1 MNQATQTKTNDAIKT
16 AGLGKRYRSF
26 WALKDCNIT
35 VPKGS
40 VTALV
45 GPNGAGKTTLL
56 KQLVSLSKPS
66 AGTAVVLGK
75 TPSQSSDYIS
85 EIGYLAQEIPM
96 YGHLNAQDHIAMGR
110 HLNTNWDGELAIKRL
125 KDLSIPLDR
134 PVGKLSGGQKAQV
147 ALGLALAKKPKLLL
161 LDEPVAALDPLARVD
176 FLRSLAEAVTDAEGE
191 LTVVMS
197 SHLLADLERVCDHII
212 ILASG
217 ETQLCDDIEHTLKI
231 HKLLVGTKQD
241 DVESDKYT
249 VIQQS
254 HTARETT
261 LLVRLNDTKFHD
273 PHWHSRDVDIEE
285 VVLAYMGQR
294 RELADTMTAKGG
306 AK

>member
-1 MNQATQTKTNDAIKT
+1 MNQTTQTKTKEAIKT
-16 AGLGKRYRSF
+16 TGLGKRYRSF

-56 KQLVSLSKPS
+56 KLLVSLSKPS
-66 AGTAVVLGK
+66 AGSAVVLSQ
-75 TPSQSSDYIS
+75 TPSQNTEYIS
-85 EIGYLAQEIPM
+85 EVGYLAQEIPM
-96 YGHLNAQDHIAMGR
+96 YSRLNAKEHIDMGQHLNSS
-110 HLNTNWDGELAIKRL
+110 WDSQLATKRL
-125 KDLSIPLDR
+125 NELSIPLDR

-161 LDEPVAALDPLARVD
+161 LDEPVAALDPLARID
-176 FLRSLAEAVTDAEGE
+176 FLKSLAQAVTDADGE

-197 SHLLADLERVCDHII
+197 SHLLADLERVCDYII

-217 ETQLCDDIEHTLKI
+217 ETQLCDNIEDTLKS
-231 HKLLVGTKQD
+231 HKLFTGKRQD
-241 DVESDKYT
+241 SVENNKYT
-249 VIQQS
+249 VIQQT

-261 LLVRLNDTKFHD
+261 LLVRLKDTKFHD
-273 PHWHSRDVDIEE
+273 SHWHTRDVDI
-285 VVLAYMGQR
+285 
-294 RELADTMTAKGG
+294 K
-306 AK
+306 K

>member
-1 MNQATQTKTNDAIKT
+1 MNQKTINESAIETK
-16 AGLGKRYRSF
+16 GLGKRYRSF
-26 WALKDCNIT
+26 WALKDCSIN

-40 VTALV
+40 VSALV

-56 KQLVSLSKPS
+56 KLLVSLSKPTEGS
-66 AGTAVVLGK
+66 AVVLSK
-75 TPSQSSDYIS
+75 SPSQESAYIS

-96 YGHLNAQDHIAMGR
+96 YSRLSADEHIKLGAHLNSQWDSELAR
-110 HLNTNWDGELAIKRL
+110 KRLNELAI
-125 KDLSIPLDR
+125 PLER
-134 PVGKLSGGQKAQV
+134 PVGKLSGGQRAQV

-176 FLRSLAEAVTDAEGE
+176 FLSSLAQAVTDAEGE

-197 SHLLADLERVCDHII
+197 SHLLADLERVCDHLI

-217 ETQLCDDIEHTLKI
+217 ETQLCEDIETALKS
-231 HKLLVGTKQD
+231 HKLLVGVRKD

-249 VIQQS
+249 IIQQS
-254 HTARETT
+254 HSAKQTT
-261 LLVRLNDTKFHD
+261 LLVRLNDSKYHD
-273 PHWHSRDVDIEE
+273 PYWHVRDVDIEE

-294 RELADTMTAKGG
+294 RNQTDELVMKGG
-306 AK
+306 TK